1 MARAEAPYKVPRFM
15 FGTTRIPLVVA
26 VLLQAC
32 ATTVAVTAP
41 APRLGPATDAD
52 RAVVERLRRET
63 PAKIA
68 AQAEALWSLW
78 TGGSAAPT
86 SCEGNAC
93 AGPSQSDV
101 LSLRRVR
108 EASRDDDERRALG
121 LLEAHLVGE
130 LVAKETAGLRDRE
143 EAVRAAPSL
152 EVGGSKHAFQELGA
166 LLAREADHERR
177 HRIAASAAPVIREL
191 DEVAVAIG
199 EKVDD
204 LARRLGYD
212 DAAELEAIF
221 LPLPAERLEALAE
234 GFLSSTDAEYRR
246 ALAEAARR
254 ELGLSPREL
263 RRADLPRLFG
273 GILFDVR
280 FPREGGRAALDRTF
294 ASLGLEAP
302 SALRIDDAPRPDRVE
317 RPACFPVR
325 PPADVRLALPSAPTT
340 DWRPS
345 FREAACAWQAAFLA
359 EDRFEFTLLGSPGV
373 ARGLAQAVGDLPE
386 SPGWLRTHTLL
397 TEAEIKAQTAGEALQ
412 RLFVARRAAG
422 RILAAKG
429 DHSTSMGRALGVQGF
444 STGGSRWLSTRDGAD
459 SPRDFVSLLAGA
471 MVRERLEALH
481 GDSWWESVQ
490 AGQTLAALWR
500 HGGRL
505 DPDGLARAL
514 GAKELESA
522 PLARQLVSGIAPL
535 LRTPPRPKAQPRPE
549 PSPEPPMEGPA
560 PGVEPEAEGPPPALS
575 VFDQGTRSTSP
586 FR

>member
-1 MARAEAPYKVPRFM
+1 MARAGAPYKVPRFM
-15 FGTTRIPLVVA
+15 SRTSRIPLFA
-26 VLLQAC
+26 ALFLQAC
-32 ATTVAVTAP
+32 ATTVAATAP

-52 RAVVERLRRET
+52 RAAAERLRLET
-63 PAKIA
+63 PKRIA

-78 TGGSAAPT
+78 TTGDAEPVPCQGEACGGPT
-86 SCEGNAC
+86 E
-93 AGPSQSDV
+93 SDV

-108 EASRDDDERRALG
+108 EASRDEDERRALG

-152 EVGGSKHAFQELGA
+152 EVGGARHAFRELGA
-166 LLAREADHERR
+166 LLAREADRERR
-177 HRIAASAAPVIREL
+177 HRIAAAAAPVLREL
-191 DEVAVAIG
+191 DEIAVAMGQKIDG
-199 EKVDD
+199 
-204 LARRLGYD
+204 LSLRLGYD

-234 GFLSSTDAEYRR
+234 SFLSSTDAEYRR

-254 ELGLSPREL
+254 ELGLSGREL

-302 SALRIDDAPRPDRVE
+302 AALRIDDAARPDRVE
-317 RPACFPVR
+317 RPACFPLR
-325 PPADVRLALPSAPTT
+325 PPADVRLALPSAPTA

-345 FREAACAWQAAFLA
+345 FQAAACAWQAASVA

-373 ARGLAQAVGDLPE
+373 ARGLAQAVGDLPV

-397 TEAEIKAQTAGEALQ
+397 TEAEIRAQTAGEALQ

-429 DHSTSMGRALGVQGF
+429 DHSESMSRALGVKSD
-444 STGGSRWLSTRDGAD
+444 STEGSRWLSSRDGGD
-459 SPRDFVSLLAGA
+459 PPRDFVALLAGA

-481 GDSWWESVQ
+481 GDSWWESDQ
-490 AGQTLAALWR
+490 AGRTLAALWGQ
-500 HGGRL
+500 GGRL
-505 DPDGLARAL
+505 DPDGLARML

-522 PLARQLVSGIAPL
+522 PLARQLVARIAPL
-535 LRTPPRPKAQPRPE
+535 LRAPPRPKAQPRPE
-549 PSPEPPMEGPA
+549 PPTEEPA
-560 PGVEPEAEGPPPALS
+560 PEAEPEEEGPPPALS
-575 VFDQGTRSTSP
+575 AFDQGTRSTSP